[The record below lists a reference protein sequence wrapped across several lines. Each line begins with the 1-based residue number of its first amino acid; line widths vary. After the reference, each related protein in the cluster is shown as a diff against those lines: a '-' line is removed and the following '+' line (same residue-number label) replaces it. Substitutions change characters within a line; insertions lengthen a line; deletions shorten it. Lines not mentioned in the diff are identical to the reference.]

1 MQNCIFSIA
10 HKIYKNRI
18 LTNNNII
25 DDNKESNANDNY
37 IFQFILSKDY
47 TFNSIENNKKFK
59 EELKNNNIS
68 LYTFI
73 FDDDL
78 KADSSKEDSKMNK
91 IINNLKKIPEGVL
104 ILVDNFLN
112 IKMAFQNI
120 SRNYRPKN
128 IFRLNSTSYDNIY
141 TD

>member
-1 MQNCIFSIA
+1 M
-10 HKIYKNRI
+10 
-18 LTNNNII
+18 
-25 DDNKESNANDNY
+25 
-37 IFQFILSKDY
+37 
-47 TFNSIENNKKFK
+47 
-59 EELKNNNIS
+59 
-68 LYTFI
+68 YTFI

-141 TD
+141 ID